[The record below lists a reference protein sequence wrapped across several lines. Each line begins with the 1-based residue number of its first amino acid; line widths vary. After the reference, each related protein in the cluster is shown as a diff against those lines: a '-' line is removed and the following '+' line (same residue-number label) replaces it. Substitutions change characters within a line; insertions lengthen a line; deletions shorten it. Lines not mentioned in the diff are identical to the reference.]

1 MSLYTYYY
9 LHLFDL
15 YVFVQL
21 DVFFFLA
28 LFPLDSVLVPSVIHP
43 ASAESPAFKFAH
55 ADPYTAGNNLVSG
68 GGGLNQLK
76 DTGLGPPTDVRALIV
91 STRFITL
98 AWEKPDLLDSG
109 EAIVGYSVFYKQ
121 QGSDR

>member
-1 MSLYTYYY
+1 MSTGLLPFIYI
-9 LHLFDL
+9 
-15 YVFVQL
+15 YVNFVQL

-55 ADPYTAGNNLVSG
+55 ADPYTAGNNLVG
-68 GGGLNQLK
+68 GGMGLNQLK

>member
-1 MSLYTYYY
+1 M
-9 LHLFDL
+9 
-15 YVFVQL
+15 
-21 DVFFFLA
+21 
-28 LFPLDSVLVPSVIHP
+28 VPSVIHP
-43 ASAESPAFKFAH
+43 TSAESSAFKFAH
-55 ADPYTAGNNLVSG
+55 ADPYTAGNNLVG
-68 GGGLNQLK
+68 GGIALNQLK